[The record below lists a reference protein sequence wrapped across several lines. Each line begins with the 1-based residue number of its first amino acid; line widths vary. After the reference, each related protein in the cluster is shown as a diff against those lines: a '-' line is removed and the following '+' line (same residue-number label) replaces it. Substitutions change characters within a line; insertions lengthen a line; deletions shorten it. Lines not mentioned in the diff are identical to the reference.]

1 MDRKPWLSLSLICC
15 LALLMVAC
23 SFIRSGKANKDGK
36 SAAGQ
41 AEPAKV
47 SETRSG
53 SAGEAGKEGRE
64 RKWEN
69 YASDA
74 NGVDYYVE
82 RETIAYLSKTIVH
95 AWRKRTFLVKSP
107 QKEIISFD
115 EIDCGE
121 ARYRTLEVEG
131 VYWDGRT
138 KTFKAVSPWVRI
150 FADSPDEVLYLDVCK
165 AARDSK

>member
-1 MDRKPWLSLSLICC
+1 
-15 LALLMVAC
+15 MVAC
-23 SFIRSGKANKDGK
+23 SFIRSGKANKETK
-36 SAAGQ
+36 PAAGQ
-41 AEPAKV
+41 AEPAKL
-47 SETRSG
+47 SETSSG

-74 NGVDYYVE
+74 NRVDYYVDKE
-82 RETIAYLSKTIVH
+82 SIAYPSKTLVH
-95 AWRKRTFLVKSP
+95 AWRRRVFPINSP

-115 EIDCGE
+115 EIDCNE

-131 VYWDGRT
+131 IYWDGKT

-150 FADSPDEVLYLDVCK
+150 FMDSPDEVLYLDVCK

>member
-1 MDRKPWLSLSLICC
+1 MDRKPWLLLSLICC

-23 SFIRSGKANKDGK
+23 SLIRSGKANKDGK

-47 SETRSG
+47 SETSSG

-74 NGVDYYVE
+74 NGVDYYVD

>member
-1 MDRKPWLSLSLICC
+1 
-15 LALLMVAC
+15 MVAC
-23 SFIRSGKANKDGK
+23 SLIRSGKANKDGK

-47 SETRSG
+47 SETSSG

-74 NGVDYYVE
+74 NGVDYYVD